1 MVKAFYEF
9 GEKIFRDELWS
20 EYILPVAHWFLHG
33 SEPAGYLLPQ
43 YSGSIW
49 ECSLSI
55 DFLCKLYDQS
65 SIDDELKKLIKVKVI
80 NTVRWLIS
88 ELRNEEGVDG
98 LSWDSAPWDSAVALR
113 SLIFCM
119 DKFQREF
126 TEDERKKFNKAA
138 ISVCKWLM
146 IQNKN
151 WKAPEGYLTADTTDL
166 AVTLSVLIMVCQKF
180 PSEYF
185 ELEDELLQKE
195 SIEATARM
203 LIQCVDQSGDDS
215 DYKLDNWGSCFN
227 IGEVICGLSSYIL
240 WDKGQAEI
248 KFKAT
253 RLILAGLKRIELE
266 QQNNGGITN
275 NNVADSCGI
284 TWCYLVAS
292 KAVGVFEHDDTM
304 IFRTLCWMCD
314 SNKVMKDGS
323 FLHTSYATV
332 FYALSLIEIY
342 ETWELGKKSTNE
354 VYHVIVWT
362 NPNSEIIERAKRL
375 DMEMDIQRF
384 QEEADKLLK
393 KIQKRFTLCCVIVAF
408 FISVIITIIVIGV
421 TGNLS
426 ISYSVN
432 NVNDSL
438 IVSEV
443 AIAVPIGIAVLQ
455 VTYMFSQKYAKKNI
469 VLKRV
474 KRQTNEHSNE
484 LF

>member
-9 GEKIFRDELWS
+9 GDKIFRDELWS
-20 EYILPVAHWFLHG
+20 EYIIPVAHWFLHD
-33 SEPAGYLLPQ
+33 SEQAGYLLPQ

-55 DFLCKLYDQS
+55 DFLHKLYDKLL
-65 SIDDELKKLIKVKVI
+65 IGDELRELIKVKVI
-80 NTVRWLIS
+80 NTTRWLIK
-88 ELRNEEGVDG
+88 ELRVEEDVDG
-98 LSWDSAPWDSAVALR
+98 LSWDSAPWDTAVALR
-113 SLIFCM
+113 SVISCM

-126 TEDERKKFNKAA
+126 TEDERKKFEQVA
-138 ISVCKWLM
+138 ISVSKWLL

-166 AVTLSVLIMVCQKF
+166 AVTLSVLIMVWKKF
-180 PSEYF
+180 PYEYQ
-185 ELEDELLQKE
+185 ELENKLSQKE
-195 SIEATARM
+195 SIDAAARM
-203 LIQCVDQSGDDS
+203 LIQCVDQFEDNS
-215 DYKLDNWGSCFN
+215 DINLDNWGSCFN
-227 IGEVICGLSSYIL
+227 IGEVICGLSSYVM
-240 WDKGQAEI
+240 WDEGKEEI
-248 KFKAT
+248 KGKANK
-253 RLILAGLKRIELE
+253 LILAGLKRIELE
-266 QQNNGGITN
+266 QNNGGITN

-375 DMEMDIQRF
+375 DMEQDIR
-384 QEEADKLLK
+384 
-393 KIQKRFTLCCVIVAF
+393 KIQAETDRFEKRVQEKFSICCFMAVFFT
-408 FISVIITIIVIGV
+408 SVIIAVVIMGV
-421 TGNLS
+421 TGALQISFS
-426 ISYSVN
+426 INGVN
-432 NVNDSL
+432 ASL
-438 IVSEV
+438 ILPEI
-443 AIAVPIGIAVLQ
+443 AIAATIIIALLS
-455 VTYMFSQKYAKKNI
+455 VTHRFSQKYAQKNI
-469 VLKRV
+469 ALKRV
-474 KRQTNEHSNE
+474 KRWTNEH
-484 LF
+484 